1 MYINSPHTVSD
12 THQVVYVVSNP
23 SCTNLAKHKNLLYN
37 ICVKNERRHSR
48 MNEYD
53 EYDYCDDIPHVG
65 ACPRR
70 KPSHYDLDTM
80 TPAENMV
87 GF

>member
-1 MYINSPHTVSD
+1 
-12 THQVVYVVSNP
+12 
-23 SCTNLAKHKNLLYN
+23 
-37 ICVKNERRHSR
+37 

-80 TPAENMV
+80 TPAEIEAYEHYNYDK
-87 GF
+87 FNN